1 MKCLKTPATLNPRQR
16 PPSATDL
23 SSPRGFMSSFSLAL
37 LLPCGFVLSF
47 PADALAAGLPRRARP
62 STGQVRRRH
71 PLGRNLPSN
80 THPANR
86 FETPRPPRRAG
97 VPCVDIDLP
106 LCYRD
111 TLAASPTR
119 RARPLTPCRLPPEL
133 PSPRCLAPPSPASR
147 AEKSDRK
154 STAPTPLKQTS
165 SIQSPPANRFETPRS
180 WRRGELSPYYQR
192 RGELPLWSRRRGDHP
207 QKLSVV
213 AALRRSFPVLP
224 AMRRASP
231 VFAVPWR
238 ASRASSAP
246 RRDSPVVA
254 AAQRSSPNIP
264 CGRGTAAIFPCAIGA
279 VTSLPRARGAATC
292 IPYDR
297 GAAASFPRIIG
308 AAVSFPCGRGA
319 EAIIPENPLW
329 SRRRTSPVLSAP

>member
-165 SIQSPPANRFETPRS
+165 SIQPPPSEPLRDTAIVAPR
-180 WRRGELSPYYQR
+180 R
-192 RGELPLWSRRRGDHP
+192 
-207 QKLSVV
+207 
-213 AALRRSFPVLP
+213 AFPVLSAP
-224 AMRRASP
+224 RRASP
-231 VFAVPWR
+231 VVT
-238 ASRASSAP
+238 AP
-246 RRDSPVVA
+246 
-254 AAQRSSPNIP
+254 QRSSPKAL
-264 CGRGTAAIFPCAIGA
+264 CGRGAAAIFPCATGDA
-279 VTSLPRARGAATC
+279 TSIPC
-292 IPYDR
+292 ICCSVE
-297 GAAASFPRIIG
+297 SFPRIIG
-308 AAVSFPCGRGA
+308 AAARFPGGRSGA
-319 EAIIPENPLW
+319 AIIPEHPLW
-329 SRRRTSPVLSAP
+329 SRHCSDLPLCCRRRDEPPP

>member
-1 MKCLKTPATLNPRQR
+1 MKCLKTPATLNPQQR

-37 LLPCGFVLSF
+37 LLPCGFVLPF

-62 STGQVRRRH
+62 STGQVRRRQ

-180 WRRGELSPYYQR
+180 WRRVLS
-192 RGELPLWSRRRGDHP
+192 
-207 QKLSVV
+207 
-213 AALRRSFPVLP
+213 A
-224 AMRRASP
+224 
-231 VFAVPWR
+231 PWR
-238 ASRASSAP
+238 A
-246 RRDSPVVA
+246 SPVVA
-254 AAQRSSPNIP
+254 APRRSSPKTL
-264 CGRGTAAIFPCAIGA
+264 CGRGAAAIFPCATGDA
-279 VTSLPRARGAATC
+279 TSIPC
-292 IPYDR
+292 ICCSVE
-297 GAAASFPRIIG
+297 SFPRIIG
-308 AAVSFPCGRGA
+308 AAARFPGGRSGA
-319 EAIIPENPLW
+319 AIIPEHPL
-329 SRRRTSPVLSAP
+329 